1 MASIANVPAGL
12 VFADIDAPGINRKK
26 LTHGWGYYCDG
37 KRISDRQEIA
47 RLNALAVPPAYDRCW
62 FCSDARGH
70 IQAIG
75 YDARGRKQ
83 YRYHPD
89 FRSTRDTEKFA
100 RLEEFGRALPALRK
114 ALERDLARRVYDKT
128 TMAAAVV
135 RLLDVAQLRIGGQR
149 YARDNG
155 SFGATTLRKRHAT
168 VAGRTLRLRFKA
180 KSGKDADYRVSD
192 HILAR
197 IVKRCQDLPGQ
208 SLFAYP
214 DEDGTMHPISS
225 QDVNDYLRHATN
237 GDFTAKDFRTWG
249 GTLIAYEAMREA
261 DGEPLTLKALLA
273 KVSDALCNTPAVAR
287 KSYVHPLLMEAVRV
301 GKPIDFPD
309 VRATARMSRNERSL
323 VAFLARSG

>member
-12 VFADIDAPGINRKK
+12 VFADVDAPGISRKK
-26 LTHGWGYYCDG
+26 LTSSWGYYFNG
-37 KRISDRQEIA
+37 KRISDRQEIT
-47 RLNALAVPPAYDRCW
+47 RLNALAVPPAYERCW

-75 YDARGRKQ
+75 FDARGRKQ

-89 FRSTRDTEKFA
+89 FRSNRDTEKFA

-135 RLLDVAQLRIGGQR
+135 RLLDVAQLRVGGKR
-149 YARDNG
+149 YARENG

-168 VAGRTLRLRFKA
+168 VSGRTLRLRFKA
-180 KSGKDADYRVSD
+180 KSGKEADYTLSD

-214 DEDGTMHPISS
+214 DDDGTMHPISS
-225 QDVNDYLRHATN
+225 QDVNDYLKHATN

-261 DGEPLTLKALLA
+261 DSEQLTLKAMLE
-273 KVSDALCNTPAVAR
+273 KVSNALCNTPAVAR

-301 GKPIDFPD
+301 GEPIDFPEM
-309 VRATARMSRNERSL
+309 RATARMSRNERSL
-323 VAFLARSG
+323 VAFLARAG